1 MNSLILA
8 ALFFVGIH
16 ALISGTALRD
26 VLVGWLGE
34 KAYLGLFS
42 LLSAGVL
49 TWLIMAFGHARVVT
63 PTPWPE
69 YRWIAALLMFVAFEF
84 IVLGVTTRGPTGVGG
99 ESALDQPDP
108 ARGIHRITRHPFLCG
123 FALWAGTHLL
133 FNPEPAALW
142 FFGAF
147 LALSLIGPAL
157 IDAKRAKK
165 FGAKWQAYAA
175 VTSAL
180 PFLAIAQGRNRLV
193 FGELGVHKLII
204 AAVVYAGFA
213 MLHARFF
220 GIAPF

>member
-16 ALISGTALRD
+16 ALISGTALRS
-26 VLVGWLGE
+26 VLVGRLGE

-42 LLSAGVL
+42 LLSALAL
-49 TWLIMAFGHARVVT
+49 TWLIMAFKRAHVVT
-63 PTPWPE
+63 PTAWLE
-69 YRWIAALLMFVAFEF
+69 YRWVAALLVFVAFEF
-84 IVLGVTTRGPTGVGG
+84 SVLGLMTRGPTGVGG
-99 ESALDQPDP
+99 ESALDLPEP
-108 ARGIHRITRHPFLCG
+108 ARGIQRITRHPFLCG
-123 FALWAGTHLL
+123 FAIWSGTHLL

-180 PFLAIAQGRNRLV
+180 PFLAIAQGRNRFV
-193 FGELGVHKLII
+193 FSEMGLHKLII
-204 AAVVYAGFA
+204 AALVYAGFA